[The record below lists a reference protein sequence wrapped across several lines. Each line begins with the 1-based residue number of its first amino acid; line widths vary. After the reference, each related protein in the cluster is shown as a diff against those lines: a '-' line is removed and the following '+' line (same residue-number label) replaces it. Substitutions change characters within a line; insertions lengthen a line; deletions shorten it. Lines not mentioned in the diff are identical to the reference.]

1 MGRTAHPRPQ
11 LRHTSPGMGADRE
24 FGGRKRRA
32 EELRGN
38 YAGKAGRLKKPNS
51 IRSQIRGSPD
61 DVFYLNI
68 IYIIFGTLN
77 RRFLL
82 ENVKI
87 TPANGEGKIKA
98 NITISEGRM
107 TALFTLVENKGK
119 YYLNNPTK
127 FVESLKGKKFGEK
140 AHTGFIDQAFIT
152 DLDWMERIRLEA
164 LKTLG
169 IEE

>member
-1 MGRTAHPRPQ
+1 M
-11 LRHTSPGMGADRE
+11 
-24 FGGRKRRA
+24 
-32 EELRGN
+32 
-38 YAGKAGRLKKPNS
+38 
-51 IRSQIRGSPD
+51 
-61 DVFYLNI
+61 
-68 IYIIFGTLN
+68 
-77 RRFLL
+77 

-98 NITISEGRM
+98 NITVSEGRM

-127 FVESLKGKKFGEK
+127 FVESLKGRKIGDKT
-140 AHTGFIDQAFIT
+140 HTGFIDQAYIT
-152 DLDWMERIRLEA
+152 DPEFMETIRQKA

>member
-1 MGRTAHPRPQ
+1 M
-11 LRHTSPGMGADRE
+11 
-24 FGGRKRRA
+24 
-32 EELRGN
+32 
-38 YAGKAGRLKKPNS
+38 
-51 IRSQIRGSPD
+51 
-61 DVFYLNI
+61 
-68 IYIIFGTLN
+68 
-77 RRFLL
+77 

-98 NITISEGRM
+98 NITVSEGRL

-127 FVESLKGKKFGEK
+127 FVESLKGRKIGDKT
-140 AHTGFIDQAFIT
+140 HTGFIDQAYIT
-152 DLDWMERIRLEA
+152 DPVFMETIRQKA